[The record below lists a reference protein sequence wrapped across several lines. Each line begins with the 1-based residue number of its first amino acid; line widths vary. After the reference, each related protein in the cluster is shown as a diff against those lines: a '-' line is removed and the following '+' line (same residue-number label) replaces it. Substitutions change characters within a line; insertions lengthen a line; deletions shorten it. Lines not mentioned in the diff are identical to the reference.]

1 MMREE
6 RMLAPTPT
14 RRTQPSAP
22 SPHKHRVKTRE
33 TRAGRVHR
41 LGMTQTLALAGGSPP
56 AASPATAASPAS
68 DHSHPREGLATLA
81 LGALGVV
88 FGDIGTSPLYALKE
102 SFIGAHPLSVDPA
115 HVYGVLSLVFWTMT
129 LVVTVKYVFVIL
141 RADNKGEGGSL
152 ALMALIGRKLGEAGA
167 SRWTTA
173 ITLMGLVATALFYG
187 DAIITPAVSVLSAVE
202 GLQVVSPGAARYV
215 LPIAIAI
222 LVGLFAIQSRGTAT
236 VGRLFGPV
244 MLVYFAV
251 LAILGGIQIA
261 QAPQVLAALN
271 PWYAVNFFLLDPAL
285 AFLAL
290 GSVVL
295 AVTGAE
301 ALYADMGHFG
311 RRAIS
316 LAWLY
321 CAFPCL
327 LINYLGQS
335 ALLLRQPAAVEN
347 PFFLMAPESLRLPL
361 VVLATLATI
370 IASQAVISGAY
381 SVTQQAIQLGFLPRL
396 AIRHTSEKA
405 AGQIYVPLVNW
416 LLLALVI
423 ALVMGFR
430 SSGALAAAYG
440 IAVTGTMFIT
450 ALMTGVLT
458 LRVWQWP
465 KLAGGALTLVFLV
478 VDGAYFA
485 SNATKVPDGG
495 WFPLLVAG
503 VCLFVLTTWARGRRI
518 VRARLAEDSMP
529 FELFLDSVPGRVRR
543 VAGTSVFLAASAEG
557 IPPALLHNLK
567 HNHVLHERIVVLT
580 VMTQSVPHVAPA
592 DRAQVEDLGH
602 GFYRMVVRLGFMDEA
617 DLPAELA
624 RETRAGGP
632 VKPLETSWFLSRQT
646 LIPSARRDHRESMA
660 TWREAFFAWM
670 VRNASSAMQFFHL
683 PTNRVIELGS
693 QLEI

>member
-1 MMREE
+1 M
-6 RMLAPTPT
+6 
-14 RRTQPSAP
+14 
-22 SPHKHRVKTRE
+22 RE
-33 TRAGRVHR
+33 TRGRAAHS
-41 LGMTQTLALAGGSPP
+41 GSMDQTLTLGAASSAPGTTPAA
-56 AASPATAASPAS
+56 AASPSSAPAH
-68 DHSHPREGLATLA
+68 DGHHGEGLATLA
-81 LGALGVV
+81 LGAIGVV

-102 SFIGAHPLSVDPA
+102 SFIGAHPLAVDPA
-115 HVYGVLSLVFWTMT
+115 HVFGVLSLIFWTMT
-129 LVVTVKYVFVIL
+129 LIVTIKYVFVIL

-152 ALMALIGRKLGEAGA
+152 ALMALIGRQLNAAGGR
-167 SRWTTA
+167 RWAGT
-173 ITLMGLVATALFYG
+173 IMMMGLVATALFYG

-202 GLQVVSPGAARYV
+202 GLQVAAPGAAHFV

-222 LVGLFAIQSRGTAT
+222 IVGLFAIQSRGTAA
-236 VGRLFGPV
+236 VGRMFGPV
-244 MLVYFAV
+244 MVIYFIVIGVMGA
-251 LAILGGIQIA
+251 IQIA

-271 PWYAVNFFLLDPAL
+271 PWYALNFFLLDPGL

-347 PFFLMAPESLRLPL
+347 PFFLMAPEALRLPL

-423 ALVMGFR
+423 LLVLGFR

-450 ALMTGVLT
+450 ACMTGVLT
-458 LRVWQWP
+458 MQVWKWP
-465 KLAGGALTLVFLV
+465 KLAAGTLTAVFLV

-503 VCLFVLTTWARGRRI
+503 ICFFVLTTWARGRQIMRE
-518 VRARLAEDSMP
+518 RLAEDSMP
-529 FELFLDSVPGRVRR
+529 FDLFLDSVPGRVKR
-543 VAGTSVFLAASAEG
+543 VAGASVFLASTVEG

-567 HNHVLHERIVVLT
+567 HNHVLHERVIVLT
-580 VMTQSVPHVAPA
+580 VMTEAVPHVAA
-592 DRAQVEDLGH
+592 HARREVEELGH
-602 GFYRMVVRLGFMDEA
+602 GFYRMVVHLGFMDEA
-617 DLPAELA
+617 NLPAELA
-624 RETRAGGP
+624 AETRAGGP
-632 VKPLETSWFLSRQT
+632 LRPMETSWFLSRQT
-646 LIPSARRDHRESMA
+646 LIPSARPGRRSGMA
-660 TWREAFFAWM
+660 VWREAFFAWM